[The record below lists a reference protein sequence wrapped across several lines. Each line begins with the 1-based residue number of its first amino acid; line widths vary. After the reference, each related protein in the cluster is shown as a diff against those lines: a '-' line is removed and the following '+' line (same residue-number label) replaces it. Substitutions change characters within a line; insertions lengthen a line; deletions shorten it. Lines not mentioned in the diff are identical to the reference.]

1 MIGVDSSESILLLKR
16 AFKHMHCAVTVSSDV
31 LGAEC
36 VSTMA
41 WPFGTLKNTMF
52 HQGTEIRQLE
62 FAQKMIQSDTHQG
75 RLEYFKDILDEEY
88 RASIAKKSLK
98 NL

>member
-1 MIGVDSSESILLLKR
+1 MLFDIRNSFSGLHCYTQLLSQTGLALSFFFR
-16 AFKHMHCAVTVSSDV
+16 Q
-31 LGAEC
+31 
-36 VSTMA
+36 
-41 WPFGTLKNTMF
+41 
-52 HQGTEIRQLE
+52 QGTVMRQLV